1 LQDLADAKT
10 ITLELLENLAVLSKT
25 FLQQAA
31 ENHFDVP
38 NREAITHLV
47 RRAEVLLRASGE
59 TADVVLD
66 GRPRNK
72 LTPYLWG
79 GYPHPS
85 LTETAKRVCKT
96 LRLTPLIP
104 AHRTKVAA
112 TKTRV
117 SATLSS
123 DHAVKGDL
131 RPSFLLLSCLR
142 GRRLGSLP
150 GPRGQRESSCYVS
163 SEQG

>member
-1 LQDLADAKT
+1 MSGNDWFLRKQAQLLQDLVDAKA

-66 GRPRNK
+66 GRPRDK
-72 LTPYLWG
+72 LTPYHG
-79 GYPHPS
+79 RRVGRQ
-85 LTETAKRVCKT
+85 LTPVRVCRQVNRT
-96 LRLTPLIP
+96 L
-104 AHRTKVAA
+104 
-112 TKTRV
+112 TR
-117 SATLSS
+117 
-123 DHAVKGDL
+123 
-131 RPSFLLLSCLR
+131 LLSLSGIVR
-142 GRRLGSLP
+142 NP
-150 GPRGQRESSCYVS
+150 
-163 SEQG
+163 